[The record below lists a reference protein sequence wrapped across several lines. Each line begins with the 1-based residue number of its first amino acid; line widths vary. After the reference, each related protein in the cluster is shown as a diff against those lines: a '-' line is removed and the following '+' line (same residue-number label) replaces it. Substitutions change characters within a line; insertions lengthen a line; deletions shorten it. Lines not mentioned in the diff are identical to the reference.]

1 MAGIYYNEV
10 PSTPADSGYG
20 VSARAYSMRY
30 LKGLYDQG
38 EVFRHLLNFDA
49 DVKACGESVDIPIM
63 QALTAV
69 DVTSSTGDFSSS
81 YINTSILKG
90 QILINKPVAV
100 PFKLTEQFTSQ
111 SGPMELNPAFL
122 DEAGKAVSKHIDKSI
137 SALIAAFTTNSVGST
152 GSNLTETY
160 LWQAVGKLVGAG
172 VTISDTANLVWVMPY
187 TQLPTIQLMKGYG
200 VSYRRLPGNSVE
212 GSNDIQPM
220 MNTLFGIPL
229 FYKSDSSLIVSAGAT
244 YGALMHRDTIGVAIQ
259 RQPHVRIAPIP
270 GCTATELLMTA
281 LYGVATLRQATGC
294 LIKAV

>member
-1 MAGIYYNEV
+1 MAGIYYNAV
-10 PSTPADSGYG
+10 PSTAADSGYG
-20 VSARAYSMRY
+20 VSNRKYSMQY

-38 EVFRHLLNFDA
+38 EVFRHLINFDA

-100 PFKLTEQFTSQ
+100 PFKLTEQFSTQ

-122 DEAGKAVSKHIDKSI
+122 DEAGKAVSKHIDLSI
-137 SALIAAFTTNSVGST
+137 SGLIAAFTTNSVGST
-152 GSNLTETY
+152 GSNLSETY
-160 LWQAVGKLVGAG
+160 LWQAVGKLVKSG
-172 VTISDTANLVWVMPY
+172 VSVANTSEMVWVFPY
-187 TQLPTIQLMKGYG
+187 TQLPTIQLMTGYG
-200 VSYRRLPGNSVE
+200 VSYRRAPGNSIS

-229 FYKSDSSLIVSAGAT
+229 YYKSDTSLIVSAGAT
-244 YGALMHRDTIGVAIQ
+244 YGALMHKDTIGIAIQ

-294 LIKAV
+294 LLKSV